1 MRKVTRRG
9 CRRAH
14 YIDGYELEETILR
27 KDGDDDLMTSL
38 SVVVKKR

>member
-1 MRKVTRRG
+1 MRRVTKTG
-9 CRRAH
+9 CRSAR

-27 KDGDDDLMTSL
+27 KDGNDDWMTCL